1 MADLEAKLVQ
11 AAEAGLHKLTIYR
24 SETGAWHAM
33 ALGKPAQGS
42 SAVRTPDGAACRA
55 LDEYLSRTTEEDPF
69 A

>member
-1 MADLEAKLVQ
+1 MADLEAKLVR

-24 SETGAWHAM
+24 SNTGAWHAT
-33 ALGKPAQGS
+33 AIGTLSPGS